1 MKFLVLPIW
10 LKDQLKYSNKVKKLK
25 FLSFKIVP
33 ISRLPVLA
41 TPSGSKPNKG
51 TCTESNYVNVSS
63 DVNPTTNIEEMD
75 FDDQEDLS
83 F

>member
-1 MKFLVLPIW
+1 M
-10 LKDQLKYSNKVKKLK
+10 YSSIDESGLFVKL
-25 FLSFKIVP
+25 VP

-41 TPSGSKPNKG
+41 TPSGSKLNVG
-51 TCTESNYVNVSS
+51 TCTESDYVNVSS